1 MANVPTW
8 TGVWA
13 ILSRRWVSAAGMFAF
28 AFLVIGTFV
37 TLMALD
43 LLRMRADAIRTSER
57 NTAAFALALGD
68 NLGQTVSA
76 VDRVMQT
83 FLPRLQ
89 GDADRSFPAM
99 DKLRSELLTLLST
112 IPEAQ
117 IFAAFD
123 GDGVRF
129 LNLSGW
135 PDSKSSDG
143 ASKDYFVA
151 HRDNPNLG
159 LSVSNVFQSGSGYTI
174 MSLSRRLN
182 NPDGSFAGT
191 LAISTELRY
200 LQRIYDQAALSRNG
214 SIALYRTDGTLLI
227 RHPLTKDQINKNFG
241 NTELFT
247 KYLKESSVGT
257 YETTSSP
264 IDSIHRIVSY
274 RKIEGV
280 PLVVTA
286 SESFDEILTPW
297 RELVQRYIILAVL
310 IALAVSGLA
319 YALYRQMSNRIAADG
334 RFRAALDSASNAFIT
349 LLPRR
354 TAEGGWDFTIMDA
367 NLSASGLIGTD
378 RQSMIGASL
387 TSIAPIFYHNG
398 IVEICATTHESKR
411 PTTTEVTYSPP
422 GGDQRWLRVRTTP
435 FRDGVALSVRDS
447 TDEHE
452 AQTAMRV
459 AKENAESANRAKS
472 DFLANMSHELRTPLN
487 AVIGFA
493 DIIVQQLF
501 GPVGS
506 DRYREYATLIKM
518 SGTHLLEIIS
528 DILDLAK
535 VEADRVVL
543 DETEIEI
550 PGLWR
555 ICSTLIA
562 GRAEQAGVK
571 VTIAVP
577 SDVPKLKADEL
588 RIKQIILN
596 LLSNSVKFST
606 MGTEVRL
613 AVKRM
618 ESGELAITVSDQGC
632 GMTAAEI
639 AVALQPFG
647 QVNSSVTKSK
657 EGTGLGL
664 PLARRM
670 TEIHGGRLDIHSV
683 PGEGTVV
690 TVLLPASRVLPQPS
704 LAQAG

>member
-83 FLPRLQ
+83 VLPRMQ
-89 GDADRSFPAM
+89 GDSDRTFPAM

-129 LNLSGW
+129 LNLTGW

-143 ASKDYFVA
+143 PSKDYFVA
-151 HRDNPNLG
+151 HRANPNLG

-227 RHPLTKDQINKNFG
+227 RHPQTKDQINKNFG

-247 KYLKESSVGT
+247 KYLKEASFGT
-257 YETTSSP
+257 YAATSP
-264 IDSIHRIVSY
+264 IDNIHRIVSY

-286 SESFDEILTPW
+286 SESFDEVLTPW
-297 RELVQRYIILAVL
+297 RDLVERYIILAAL
-310 IALAVSGLA
+310 IAFAVSGLA
-319 YALYRQMSNRIAADG
+319 YALYRQMNNRIAADG

-349 LLPRR
+349 LSPQR
-354 TAEGGWDFTIMDA
+354 TADGRLDFIVMDA
-367 NLSASGLIGTD
+367 NLSASGLIGAD

-387 TSIAPIFYHNG
+387 TTIAPVFYHNG
-398 IVEICATTHESKR
+398 IVDICAETHETRR
-411 PTTTEVTYSPP
+411 PTTTQVTYSLT
-422 GGDQRWLRVRTTP
+422 GADQRWLRVRTTP
-435 FRDGVALSVRDS
+435 FRDGIALSVRDS
-447 TDEHE
+447 TDEHD
-452 AQTAMRV
+452 AQTAMQV

-543 DETEIEI
+543 DETEIEM
-550 PGLWR
+550 PGLLR

-571 VTIAVP
+571 VTIAIP
-577 SDVPKLKADEL
+577 SDAPKLKADEL

-596 LLSNSVKFST
+596 LLSNAVKFST

-632 GMTAAEI
+632 GMTASEI

-670 TEIHGGRLDIHSV
+670 TEIHGGRLEIHSV

>member
-1 MANVPTW
+1 MANVPTL

-13 ILSRRWVSAAGMFAF
+13 ILSRRWVSVAGMVVF

-37 TLMALD
+37 GVMAVD
-43 LLRMRADAIRTSER
+43 LLRMRADAIHTSER
-57 NTAAFALALGD
+57 NTAAFALALAD
-68 NLGQTVSA
+68 NLGQTVTS
-76 VDRVMQT
+76 VDRVMQN

-89 GDADRSFPAM
+89 GDSDRAFPAM
-99 DKLRSELLTLLST
+99 DKLRGELLTILST

-129 LNLSGW
+129 LNLTGW
-135 PDSKSSDG
+135 PESKSSDG

-182 NPDGSFAGT
+182 NPNGSFAGT

-200 LQRIYDQAALSRNG
+200 LQRIYDQAALNRNG

-227 RHPLTKDQINKNFG
+227 RHPQAPDQINRKFDNA
-241 NTELFT
+241 ELFT
-247 KYLKESSVGT
+247 TYLKQSPFGT
-257 YETTSSP
+257 YEAVSP
-264 IDSIHRIVSY
+264 VDNIRRIFSY
-274 RKIEGV
+274 RRIEGV
-280 PLVVTA
+280 PLVVTT
-286 SESFDEILTPW
+286 SETFDDILTPW
-297 RELVQRYIILAVL
+297 HDLVQRYVLLAGL
-310 IALAVSGLA
+310 IAIAVSGLA
-319 YALYRQMSNRIAADG
+319 YALHRQMSNRIAADG
-334 RFRAALDSASNAFIT
+334 RFRAALDSASNVFIT
-349 LLPRR
+349 LSPHQAPDGRIDL
-354 TAEGGWDFTIMDA
+354 AIMDA
-367 NLSASGLIGTD
+367 NLSASGLLGVD
-378 RQSMIGASL
+378 RQVMIGASL
-387 TSIAPIFYHNG
+387 ASVAPMFHRNG
-398 IVEICATTHESKR
+398 IIGICEKTHETGR
-411 PTTTEVTYSPP
+411 PMTTEVTYVQP
-422 GGDQRWLRVRTTP
+422 GADQRWLRVRTTP

-447 TDEHE
+447 TEEHVVQ
-452 AQTAMRV
+452 ATLQT

-518 SGTHLLEIIS
+518 SGTHLLQIIS

-543 DETEIEI
+543 DEREIEI
-550 PGLWR
+550 SSLLR

-571 VTIAVP
+571 VSIAVP
-577 SDVPKLKADEL
+577 ADMPKLKADEL
-588 RIKQIILN
+588 RVKQIVIN
-596 LLSNSVKFST
+596 LLSNAVKFST

-613 AVKRM
+613 TVRVK
-618 ESGELAITVSDQGC
+618 ETGELAIAVSDQGC
-632 GMTAAEI
+632 GMAPDEI
-639 AVALQPFG
+639 ALALEPFR

-670 TEIHGGRLDIHSV
+670 TEIHGGRLDIHSI

-690 TVLLPASRVLPQPS
+690 TVLFPASRVLPPS
-704 LAQAG
+704 PLAQAG